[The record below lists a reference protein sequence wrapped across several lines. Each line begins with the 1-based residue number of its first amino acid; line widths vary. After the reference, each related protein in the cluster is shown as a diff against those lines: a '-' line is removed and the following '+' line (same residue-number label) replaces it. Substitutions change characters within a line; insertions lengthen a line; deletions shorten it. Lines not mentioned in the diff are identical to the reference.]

1 MWVMRRLK
9 HGWKWNSERVQEM
22 KLNPALGPYKDL
34 NDDDQSYNISAALDQ
49 LRMVMWMGFKIE
61 KKVGGRQWPLVTAEE
76 ASERFDFGLHDAV
89 STYDKSYGDF
99 SVFGRPTLDQMQL
112 IDIWQPAVS
121 LPAELDE
128 VIRVLGALPT
138 YSTKDFVLSNIV
150 QNVLGSGVL

>member
-1 MWVMRRLK
+1 
-9 HGWKWNSERVQEM
+9 M